1 MQKTHIILFGIAIL
15 VGLIAVVGA
24 FFLTGPYAYQGS
36 LIDPP
41 VQAKDFSLID
51 QNGGTFRLSDQQG
64 KVLMIF
70 FGYTNCPDECPA
82 TLAEFKGLISQLGDA
97 AQQVRF
103 VFITVDPERDTQER
117 LQEYLANFDPS
128 IIGLT
133 GNLTD
138 LKKVWNDYGIYQ
150 EEILSEDTSNYSV
163 GHTNRIYA
171 IDVHGNLR
179 LTYPFGIDQD
189 KILQDLVHLSREN

>member
-117 LQEYLANFDPS
+117 LQEYLGNFDPS